1 MDDTD
6 NTKISCQAV
15 FILLCRHADPTKT
28 ETIHC
33 TLFSGINKH
42 TIVDKDTATYI
53 YIMPLFI
60 HFEFDIFNPLME
72 TTVNRILKSCRTPSP
87 SHSPKL
93 PPSSERNFGKRKVG
107 KSLMYVLT
115 VVENAISIRDLFSVG
130 LSNSLINIVFIFVS
144 VQGRGQPKNISLIVS
159 SIC

>member
-1 MDDTD
+1 M
-6 NTKISCQAV
+6 S
-15 FILLCRHADPTKT
+15 
-28 ETIHC
+28 
-33 TLFSGINKH
+33 
-42 TIVDKDTATYI
+42 
-53 YIMPLFI
+53 LFI

-115 VVENAISIRDLFSVG
+115 VVDNAISIRDLSSVG

-144 VQGRGQPKNISLIVS
+144 VQGRGQPKNNVHNQYFN
-159 SIC
+159 